1 MQLRTVDGKVFSGS
15 FQSQRVINTRR
26 ESKERRRRG
35 RKGGGRKSRR
45 KMVQERELR

>member
-35 RKGGGRKSRR
+35 RRNRKSRR

>member
-35 RKGGGRKSRR
+35 RKSRR